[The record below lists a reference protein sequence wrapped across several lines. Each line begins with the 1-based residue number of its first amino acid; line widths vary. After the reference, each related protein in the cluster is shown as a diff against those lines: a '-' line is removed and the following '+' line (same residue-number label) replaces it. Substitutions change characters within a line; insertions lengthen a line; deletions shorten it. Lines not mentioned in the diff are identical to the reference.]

1 MFYRF
6 GLLGVIQ
13 PKEKLDFCYRKINH
27 FRQKRFLCC
36 ERILSKDI
44 LLILLSFA
52 TSETRWSDCLTN
64 IWPFI
69 TMKVCPIE
77 CKICQKSSKCCQ
89 IQNELFQ
96 RSFLSLPSVEI
107 SPNLVTL
114 LATFAWIRHRD
125 WSKESWNIETTASAN
140 QAWYLVKNSF
150 YFPQRASA
158 FYVKTLP
165 KSGLGLRGTGRSADW
180 AANLTLWPWIPL
192 RSSYIVVCEILFG
205 GNRCR
210 YWSVHFCAIN
220 LFIYFLCQ
228 ERPINYGLFFAF
240 CNPQYFHKSKKK
252 ILTRVSRG
260 LKMKGTDDFS
270 EQ

>member
-1 MFYRF
+1 MKIYS
-6 GLLGVIQ
+6 
-13 PKEKLDFCYRKINH
+13 KLYVFKQKWKNFSKYLIIIILFTFFCYRKINH

-114 LATFAWIRHRD
+114 LATFA
-125 WSKESWNIETTASAN
+125 
-140 QAWYLVKNSF
+140 
-150 YFPQRASA
+150 
-158 FYVKTLP
+158 
-165 KSGLGLRGTGRSADW
+165 
-180 AANLTLWPWIPL
+180 
-192 RSSYIVVCEILFG
+192 
-205 GNRCR
+205 
-210 YWSVHFCAIN
+210 
-220 LFIYFLCQ
+220 
-228 ERPINYGLFFAF
+228 
-240 CNPQYFHKSKKK
+240 
-252 ILTRVSRG
+252 
-260 LKMKGTDDFS
+260 
-270 EQ
+270 